1 LVATSEPETTNTMFP
16 PLSVVNAGYTLDKG
30 KTPAAAATEEV
41 VGTKPLT
48 ASASKLGIDEVAIV
62 SVFNAPGSNLLSK
75 LIEAEVAVAT
85 VPATT
90 DDQRIG

>member
-1 LVATSEPETTNTMFP
+1 MFP
-16 PLSVVNAGYTLDKG
+16 PLSVVNAEYTPLVKIA
-30 KTPAAAATEEV
+30 PADEET
-41 VGTKPLT
+41 GTKPLT